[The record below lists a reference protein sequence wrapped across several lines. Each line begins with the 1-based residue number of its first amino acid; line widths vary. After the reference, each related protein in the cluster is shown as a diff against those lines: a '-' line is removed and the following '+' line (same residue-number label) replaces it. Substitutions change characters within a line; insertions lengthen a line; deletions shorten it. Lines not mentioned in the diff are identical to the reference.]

1 MMAAHLPWAEVCAR
15 PFSSFRKPLFHVSA
29 SPPITWDLLPERPSQ
44 GPLLPPMASQSTLLK
59 VRNTARFHQV
69 GLSPTAMSLNPPET
83 LSPNLLCLWGPGRE
97 LFLVSLLFPK
107 MNKCESQVGV
117 CLVKIYLE
125 VLLLVCVTHP
135 VYLGRMPASSFCST
149 HSPHPLEKADMWQE
163 ALARG
168 WVSPF
173 EGTTCLAPQSCL
185 MLVHPL
191 DKPFRESWP

>member
-1 MMAAHLPWAEVCAR
+1 MAAHLPWAEVCAR

-29 SPPITWDLLPERPSQ
+29 SPPIIWDLLPERPSQ

-69 GLSPTAMSLNPPET
+69 GLNPTAMSLNPPET

-125 VLLLVCVTHP
+125 VLLPVCVTHP
-135 VYLGRMPASSFCST
+135 VYLGRDTCQLLLLN
-149 HSPHPLEKADMWQE
+149 PLPPPPGESRHVAGSLGQG
-163 ALARG
+163 LG
-168 WVSPF
+168 LPF
-173 EGTTCLAPQSCL
+173 
-185 MLVHPL
+185 
-191 DKPFRESWP
+191 